1 MARRA
6 PNRVS
11 VPGMAFVR
19 ELEGISEYRLKKN
32 GLRILLAPD
41 SNAPVAGFMVTYHVG
56 SRNETIGYTGATHLL
71 EHLMFKGSK
80 NFNKQKKNTIWEILE
95 TKGALVNATTWND
108 RTNYYEVVP
117 KEHLRT
123 AIALEADRM
132 RRARIREEDR
142 QSEMTVVRNEFER
155 GENNPMEALDKQL
168 WALAYQAHPYHHSTI
183 GWRSDIERVP
193 IARLKQFYDDFY
205 WPDNATVSVV
215 GGFKAR
221 EALAMIAKE
230 FGAHPRKKDAYLPV
244 YTEEPKQEGERR
256 AVVSRAGNTDIVGIA
271 HKIPNA
277 THENMPALTI
287 LSLILAGDKTSR
299 LYRALVDS
307 ARAID
312 VSVNCFQFRDP
323 SLLIM
328 YATLVPG
335 VAHAEAEAIVKEEYR
350 KIAEKGITKLELQRA
365 KRAIRLYLASR
376 RDGPYVF
383 LSALNEEIS
392 TGDWTRFATFPNQ
405 LAQVTPKAVQEAA
418 KRYLVDDQ
426 STIAYFKATA
436 QVKKRAKKK

>member
-1 MARRA
+1 MIRRT
-6 PNRVS
+6 PHRGS
-11 VPGMAFVR
+11 VPGMTFVR

-80 NFNKQKKNTIWEILE
+80 NFNKQKRNTIWETLE

-117 KEHLRT
+117 KEHLKT

-132 RRARIREEDR
+132 RRAHIREEDR

-155 GENNPMEALDKQL
+155 GENNPVEALDKQL

-183 GWRSDIERVP
+183 GWRSDIEQVP

-215 GGFKAR
+215 GGFKIK
-221 EALAMIAKE
+221 EVLTMIAKE
-230 FGAHPRKKDAYLPV
+230 FGVHSRKKGTYLPM

-271 HKIPNA
+271 HKIPSA
-277 THENMPALTI
+277 AHENMPALVV
-287 LSLILAGDKTSR
+287 LSLVLAGDKTSR
-299 LYRALVDS
+299 LYRALVDT

-312 VSVNCFQFRDP
+312 VSANCFQFRDP
-323 SLLIM
+323 SLLIT
-328 YATLVPG
+328 YVTLVPG
-335 VAHAEAEAIVKEEYR
+335 IAHAAAEAIVKEEYR
-350 KIAEKGITKLELQRA
+350 KIAKKGITKLELNRA
-365 KRAIRLYLASR
+365 KRAIRTYLATR

-392 TGDWTRFATFPNQ
+392 TGDWTRFATFPNR
-405 LAQVTPKAVQEAA
+405 LAQVTSKAVQEAV

-426 STIAYFKATA
+426 STIAYFKAAA
-436 QVKKRAKKK
+436 QMKKHAKKK

>member
-1 MARRA
+1 
-6 PNRVS
+6 
-11 VPGMAFVR
+11 MAFVR

-80 NFNKQKKNTIWEILE
+80 NFNKRKKNTIWEILE

-117 KEHLRT
+117 KEHLKT

-132 RRARIREEDR
+132 RHAYIREEDR

-155 GENNPMEALDKQL
+155 GENNPTEALDKQL

-277 THENMPALTI
+277 THEDLPALTI

-323 SLLIM
+323 SLFIA

-365 KRAIRLYLASR
+365 KRAIRMYLASR

-392 TGDWTRFATFPNQ
+392 TGDWTRFATFPNR
-405 LAQVTPKAVQEAA
+405 LAQVTPRAVQEAA
-418 KRYLVDDQ
+418 KRYLADDQ

-436 QVKKRAKKK
+436 QVKKRAKKKST

>member
-6 PNRVS
+6 PSRVS
-11 VPGMAFVR
+11 VPGVAFVR
-19 ELEGISEYRLKKN
+19 ELEGISEYHLKKN

-41 SNAPVAGFMVTYHVG
+41 SNAPVVGFMVTYHVG
-56 SRNETIGYTGATHLL
+56 SRNEAIGYTGATHLL

-80 NFNKQKKNTIWEILE
+80 NFNKRKKNTIWEILE

-117 KEHLRT
+117 KEHLKT

-132 RRARIREEDR
+132 RRAHIREEDR

-183 GWRSDIERVP
+183 GWRSDIEQVP

-215 GGFKAR
+215 GGFKVK
-221 EALAMIAKE
+221 EALTMIAEE
-230 FGAHPRKKDAYLPV
+230 FGVYSRKKGAYLPV

-271 HKIPNA
+271 HKIPSA
-277 THENMPALTI
+277 AHESMPALVI

-299 LYRALVDS
+299 LYRALVDT
-307 ARAID
+307 AQTID
-312 VSVNCFQFRDP
+312 VSTHCFQFRDP
-323 SLLIM
+323 SLLIT

-335 VAHAEAEAIVKEEYR
+335 ITHAAVEAIVKEEYR
-350 KIAEKGITKLELQRA
+350 KIAEKGVTKLELHRA
-365 KRAIRLYLASR
+365 KRAVRMYLASR

-392 TGDWTRFATFPNQ
+392 TGDWTRFVTFPNQ

-426 STIAYFKATA
+426 STIAYFKATTQA
-436 QVKKRAKKK
+436 KKRAKKK

>member
-1 MARRA
+1 
-6 PNRVS
+6 
-11 VPGMAFVR
+11 MAFVR

-80 NFNKQKKNTIWEILE
+80 NFNKRKKNTIWEILE

-117 KEHLRT
+117 KEHLKT

-132 RRARIREEDR
+132 RHAYIREEDR

-155 GENNPMEALDKQL
+155 GENNPTEALDKQL

-277 THENMPALTI
+277 THEDLPALTI

-323 SLLIM
+323 SLFIA
-328 YATLVPG
+328 YVTLVPG

-365 KRAIRLYLASR
+365 KRAIRMYLASR

-392 TGDWTRFATFPNQ
+392 TGDWTRFATFPNR
-405 LAQVTPKAVQEAA
+405 LAQVTPRAVQEAA
-418 KRYLVDDQ
+418 KRYLADDQ

-436 QVKKRAKKK
+436 QVKKRAKKKST